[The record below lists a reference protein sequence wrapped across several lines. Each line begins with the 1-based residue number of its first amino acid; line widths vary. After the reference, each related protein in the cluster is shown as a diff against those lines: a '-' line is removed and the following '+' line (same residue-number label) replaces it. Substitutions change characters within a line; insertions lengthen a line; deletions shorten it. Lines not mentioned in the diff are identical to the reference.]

1 MTIGMTDPEYK
12 RLNPKCKSAMYVKYV
27 IMLAIFV
34 IFVSIIEAF
43 LIKDQ
48 STKSTVRIVTALIL
62 IVSIIYAVIGP
73 TIFYK
78 RYKYI
83 LTEDKVDIRRGI
95 IIIRHTLVPIERI
108 HQVEVVSGP
117 INNMFGLA
125 DVNITTAGGTARIE
139 FLEKEE
145 ADKVATEL
153 NAVVEKILKGRM
165 KDE

>member
-1 MTIGMTDPEYK
+1 MTDPEYK

-48 STKSTVRIVTALIL
+48 STKSTVRIITALIL
-62 IVSIIYAVIGP
+62 VVAIIYAVIGP

-139 FLEKEE
+139 FLEKDE
-145 ADKVATEL
+145 ADKIATEL

>member
-1 MTIGMTDPEYK
+1 MTDPDYK
-12 RLNPKCKSAMYVKYV
+12 RLNPKCKSAMYVKYA

-43 LIKDQ
+43 FIRDQ
-48 STKSTVRIVTALIL
+48 STRSTVRIVTALIL
-62 IVSIIYAVIGP
+62 VVSIIYAVIGP
-73 TIFYK
+73 VIFYR

-83 LTEDKVDIRRGI
+83 LTQDKVDIRRGI
-95 IIIRHTLVPIERI
+95 IVIRHTLVPIERI

-117 INNMFGLA
+117 INNIFGLA

-139 FLEKEE
+139 FLEKDE

-153 NAVVEKILKGRM
+153 NSVVEKILKGRM
-165 KDE
+165 KNE

>member
-1 MTIGMTDPEYK
+1 MTDPEYK

-34 IFVSIIEAF
+34 IFVSLIEAF

-48 STKSTVRIVTALIL
+48 STKSTVRIITALIL
-62 IVSIIYAVIGP
+62 VISIIYAVIGP
-73 TIFYK
+73 VIFYR

-83 LTEDKVDIRRGI
+83 LTQDKVDIRRGI
-95 IIIRHTLVPIERI
+95 IIMRHTLVPIERI

-139 FLEKEE
+139 FLEKDE

-165 KDE
+165 KNE

>member
-1 MTIGMTDPEYK
+1 MTDPEYK

-27 IMLAIFV
+27 IILAIFV
-34 IFVSIIEAF
+34 IFVSMVEMF
-43 LIKDQ
+43 LIKNQ
-48 STKSTVRIVTALIL
+48 STKSTVRIITAIIL
-62 IVSIIYAVIGP
+62 VVSIIYAVIGP
-73 TIFYK
+73 MVFYR

-139 FLEKEE
+139 FLEKDE